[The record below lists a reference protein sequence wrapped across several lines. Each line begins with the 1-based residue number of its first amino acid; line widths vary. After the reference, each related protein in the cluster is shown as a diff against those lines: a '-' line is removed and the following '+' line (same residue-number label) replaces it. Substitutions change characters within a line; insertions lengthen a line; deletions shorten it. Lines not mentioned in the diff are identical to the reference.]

1 MGSSKKFTKFL
12 KGAKLFILFVSLFYL
27 SFYIPLTLIVYMP
40 YWYKLNCNFYTRCEE
55 IGYERSYRG
64 IDELTSF
71 FLHRG
76 ELTSFLTKKEKLH
89 LTEVRGTFD
98 EMIYIGIIAIILL
111 IITFERRWIS
121 RFAIINT
128 LIILSLLV
136 VLPFFKTFWTEV
148 FHPILFDND
157 LWKNNRFDLSFY
169 IMPRKFFMYTMVLLI
184 VTCSLLNL
192 VTWYVFK
199 KRTWNY

>member
-12 KGAKLFILFVSLFYL
+12 KGAKPFILFVSLFYL
-27 SFYIPLTLIVYMP
+27 SFYIPLTLIIYMP
-40 YWYKLNCNFYTRCEE
+40 YWYKLNCNLHTRCEE

-89 LTEVRGTFD
+89 LTEVRGIFD
-98 EMIYIGIIAIILL
+98 EMFFIGIIAIILL
-111 IITFERRWIS
+111 VITFERRWIS
-121 RFAIINT
+121 RFAIINV

-184 VTCSLLNL
+184 VLCSLINIAL
-192 VTWYVFK
+192 WSIC
-199 KRTWNY
+199 RRDR

>member
-1 MGSSKKFTKFL
+1 
-12 KGAKLFILFVSLFYL
+12 
-27 SFYIPLTLIVYMP
+27 MP
-40 YWYKLNCNFYTRCEE
+40 YWYKLNCNLHTRCEE

-89 LTEVRGTFD
+89 LSEVRGIFD
-98 EMIYIGIIAIILL
+98 EMFYIGIIAIILL
-111 IITFERRWIS
+111 VITFERRWIS
-121 RFAIINT
+121 RFAIINV

-157 LWKNNRFDLSFY
+157 LWRNNRFDLSFY

-184 VTCSLLNL
+184 VLCSLINIAL
-192 VTWYVFK
+192 WSIC
-199 KRTWNY
+199 RRDR